1 LWDVHDQSTALLMQ
15 HFYRE
20 FARTGQVTSA
30 LQHAMQELRQ
40 HNPHPY
46 FWAPFVL
53 IGKVS
58 DSARLT

>member
-1 LWDVHDQSTALLMQ
+1 LWDVHDQSTAQLMQ

-20 FARTGQVTSA
+20 FIRTGQMASA
-30 LQHAMQELRQ
+30 LRHAMQELRQ
-40 HNPHPY
+40 QNPHPY

-53 IGKVS
+53 VGKVS